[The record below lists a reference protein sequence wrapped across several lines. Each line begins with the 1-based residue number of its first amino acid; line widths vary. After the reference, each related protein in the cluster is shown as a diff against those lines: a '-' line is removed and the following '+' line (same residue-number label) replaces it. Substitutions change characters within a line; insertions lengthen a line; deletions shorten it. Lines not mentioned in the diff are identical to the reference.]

1 MLTPGFFAL
10 SLAPFAC
17 FYKNFMFID
26 SHCHLD
32 RIDLAPYQNDFAC
45 FMHEAGNSQ
54 IEHLLCIA
62 IDLEAYPAM
71 LALAAPYPQIS
82 VTVGVHPNSRDGQE
96 PGVDELIA
104 LGRHGKVIGIGET
117 GLDYFRSE
125 GDLAWQHQRF
135 RNHISAAK
143 ALKKPLIIHTR
154 EAKDD
159 TLRIME
165 EEGAGEV
172 GGIIHCFT
180 EDWEFA
186 KKALDLNFY
195 ISFSGIVTFN
205 SAKEI
210 KEAAKKVPADRFLIE
225 TDSPYLAPVPFR
237 GRPNYPTYVRYVAEQ
252 LAQLRGTTVNKI
264 AALSTENFHRLFATI
279 QPQINTD

>member
-1 MLTPGFFAL
+1 ML
-10 SLAPFAC
+10 
-17 FYKNFMFID
+17 ID

-45 FMHEAGNSQ
+45 FINDAKKHM
-54 IEHLLCIA
+54 IEHMLCIS
-62 IDLEAYPAM
+62 IDLESYPA
-71 LALAAPYPQIS
+71 LQSLVEDFDQIS
-82 VTVGVHPNSRDGQE
+82 LSVGVHPNVNQGEE
-96 PGVDELIA
+96 PTVERLIELA
-104 LGRHGKVIGIGET
+104 QNKKVVAIGET

-125 GDLAWQHQRF
+125 GDLTWQQQRF

-143 ALKKPLIIHTR
+143 EVNKPLIIHTR
-154 EAKDD
+154 EAKVD
-159 TLRIME
+159 TLDILE
-165 EEGAGEV
+165 QEGAAET
-172 GGIIHCFT
+172 GGVIHCFT

-210 KEAAKKVPADRFLIE
+210 KEVAKKVPSDRYLIE

-237 GRPNYPTYVRYVAEQ
+237 GKPNYPTYVRYVAEHI
-252 LAQLRGTTVNKI
+252 AELRGVDFNTI
-264 AALSTENFHRLFATI
+264 AEQSSANYEVLF
-279 QPQINTD
+279 